1 MATAIYSAFS
11 NRKVDNDLA
20 MTGEITI
27 RGNVLP
33 IGGLKE
39 KLFACVRA
47 GISKVIVPMQNKGD
61 VMDLPKEIVD
71 NLQINYVTK
80 LEEVLDIAIIG

>member
-1 MATAIYSAFS
+1 
-11 NRKVDNDLA
+11 

-39 KLFACVRA
+39 KTIAAHRA
-47 GISKVIVPMQNKGD
+47 GIKTLII
-61 VMDLPKEIVD
+61 PKENEKNMVD
-71 NLQINYVTK
+71 VPQ
-80 LEEVLDIAIIG
+80 EVQKDIKFIFTEHYSEIYKIIFKK